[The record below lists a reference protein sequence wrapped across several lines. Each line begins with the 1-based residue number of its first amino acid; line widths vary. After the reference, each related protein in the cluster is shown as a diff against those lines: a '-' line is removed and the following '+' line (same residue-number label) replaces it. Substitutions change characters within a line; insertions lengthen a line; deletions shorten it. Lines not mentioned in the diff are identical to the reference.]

1 MAKAARHRASKL
13 RRRKAF
19 RDPRAVFQLY
29 CEGKNSEPLYFGA
42 LGKIL
47 KNSVISVIRT
57 GASPD
62 ALVRNAIS
70 EARSRGVELAKGDQV
85 WIVFDRDEHAHFD
98 AAIEACARNKFKV
111 ARSNP
116 CFEVWLI
123 LHVEDFHRPD
133 GRGEVYKHF
142 CTLRPDYTEGKGRVF
157 NFSELIGSI
166 LIAEERAERQL
177 EQRRREGTP
186 FGRPSTTVHE
196 LTRALRARG

>member
-13 RRRKAF
+13 KRRKAF
-19 RDPRAVFQLY
+19 RDPRAVFHLFS
-29 CEGKNSEPLYFGA
+29 EGKNSEPLYFGA
-42 LGKIL
+42 VGRIL
-47 KNSVISVIRT
+47 KNSVIRFIRT

-62 ALVRNAIS
+62 ALVKYAIS
-70 EARSRGVELAKGDQV
+70 EARSRGVEFTKGDQV
-85 WIVFDRDEHAHFD
+85 WIIFDRDEHAHFD
-98 AAIEACARNKFKV
+98 AAIEACDRNNFKV

-133 GRGEVYKHF
+133 GRDEVYKHF
-142 CTLRPDYTEGKGRVF
+142 CNLRPDYKEGKGREC

-166 LIAEERAERQL
+166 QTAEERAEKQL
-177 EQRRREGTP
+177 EQRRREGAP

-196 LTRALRARG
+196 LTRTLRARG